1 MLRDYQEYALSNFIK
16 NDKSMFFWSRQTGK
30 SFVIN
35 KMIENFVIN
44 NNDKKIFFIIDY
56 KKYFRDFMSKIR
68 NDINNVVVKYSSNNI
83 NFINNNKLTFC
94 SITDNF
100 FSILTSYNPELI
112 VIDGFSKITNGINN
126 VQYLNMFINMV
137 SNKCKCKCIFTFE
150 YNINII
156 KTLDYKNDYYINII
170 PYDINDTLMID
181 SSYKLNSNILKDLS
195 YKPYELLDYS
205 NLSYIRKKKIK
216 KLNSLNSI

>member
-100 FSILTSYNPELI
+100 F
-112 VIDGFSKITNGINN
+112 F
-126 VQYLNMFINMV
+126 
-137 SNKCKCKCIFTFE
+137 
-150 YNINII
+150 
-156 KTLDYKNDYYINII
+156 YINI
-170 PYDINDTLMID
+170 L
-181 SSYKLNSNILKDLS
+181 
-195 YKPYELLDYS
+195 
-205 NLSYIRKKKIK
+205 
-216 KLNSLNSI
+216 